1 MSEPT
6 GLRARKKAR
15 TREAIGDAAVS
26 LFLERGFD
34 RVSVNDIAAAA
45 EISKPTLFRYFPT
58 KEDLVLHRFADH
70 LGETARVVRA
80 CRSGLKPVTALH
92 RHFRAGP
99 RPVRPRHRAQRS
111 PRGGGVPS
119 AGVHHTEPGGTA
131 HAVPTRGRGGT
142 GGRPRRRHPSTPA
155 SRPGKRGPTG
165 ARPDQLAED
174 RRRSNRPRCPP
185 RGCSRRRPGIQ
196 PTAVTGD
203 APVKEAP
210 LPGRR
215 LATGPDRPLPRRLAV
230 TARRRQVAGMVA
242 IR

>member
-92 RHFRAGP
+92 RHFRAGSTGTTPSPGSTITP
-99 RPVRPRHRAQRS
+99 RWWRSIGWCSPHRAWR
-111 PRGGGVPS
+111 
-119 AGVHHTEPGGTA
+119 TA